1 MGFLGANSMRGPYL
15 TVQCNTKDEVAQLL
29 SYLEEQKV
37 VWASGYKPT
46 NYIPWDGYS
55 VFINLYRS
63 GLQLNGIVCE
73 MITYGEEDYF
83 NQAISFDEFMFGVCH
98 AHNVELSV
106 DEYL

>member
-1 MGFLGANSMRGPYL
+1 MIGPYL

-37 VWASGYKPT
+37 VWASGDKPT
-46 NYIPWDGYS
+46 NYIPWCGQS
-55 VFINLYRS
+55 VFIHLYRKS
-63 GLQLNGIVCE
+63 SQINSIVGGI
-73 MITYGEEDYF
+73 IRYGDKDYL

-98 AHNVELSV
+98 AHNAELSV